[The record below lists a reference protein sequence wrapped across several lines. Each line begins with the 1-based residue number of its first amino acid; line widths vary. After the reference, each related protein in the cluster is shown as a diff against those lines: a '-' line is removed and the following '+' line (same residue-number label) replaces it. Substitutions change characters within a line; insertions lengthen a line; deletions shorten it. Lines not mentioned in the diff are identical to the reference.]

1 MRTHVLVRE
10 QNYGVKMTN
19 FQNGCLSQL
28 ELKNLGELIR
38 SKRKIRG
45 LTQQEVAHMVGL
57 CSQHYSRIERGE
69 FMPSLQTF
77 FRLADVLDIDLG
89 GLRVS
94 DKNISSTMYEIMSL
108 LEGFSNTQQK
118 AVLSFLKTMRAEVN
132 AY

>member
-1 MRTHVLVRE
+1 MFSYE
-10 QNYGVKMTN
+10 NKMGKCMSNTSN
-19 FQNGCLSQL
+19 CSLSQL

-45 LTQQEVAHMVGL
+45 LTQQEVAQMAGL

-77 FRLADVLDIDLG
+77 FKLADVLNIDLG

-118 AVLSFLKTMRAEVN
+118 AVLSFLKTMRTEVN